1 MTDVP
6 VSPAGGAPSSAAPST
21 PAPNQ
26 VPINPNPVSIPNPI
40 GSQAPPAPEGD
51 LKGSD
56 HRPKSRSETVR
67 DSLQEAFK
75 RAEDKTGKPVPPKA
89 KPAEAKAGHN
99 NPPEETPK
107 LNLKKR
113 PDDQTPPEQPR
124 DKGRFAPRQPD
135 GVKDEQPFTTV
146 TAAGQPGQPGQ
157 PDQQPHPPLPKHAP
171 FAEPLPWM
179 AESAKRDWAVTPETV
194 RGDIHRRHSEFNRA
208 AQHYQGMAEAYRPIE
223 PYRQMAQ
230 QHGTTLEQALH
241 NYTSIEAKLRSDPIA
256 GLDQIVNNLGL
267 TDPQTGQSIGLRD
280 IAYYVLNRSPE
291 QLQQVQQ
298 GNMQSA
304 AQQQIG
310 ALYQEVN
317 GLKQAL
323 QQWQNA
329 QQFTYARSA
338 VDHFA
343 ETHPRLDELGVLI
356 ENEIKLGFD
365 IETAYRRAELLQPA
379 THAAQTRTT
388 SAQTRP
394 TDKSIYGAP
403 DVAPSN
409 GASRRPKEASPTPRA
424 AVQNA
429 LHRLNGAH

>member
-1 MTDVP
+1 MSDVP
-6 VSPAGGAPSSAAPST
+6 VTPAGGAPSSATPSAPR
-21 PAPNQ
+21 Q
-26 VPINPNPVSIPNPI
+26 EVPINPNPVSPPNPI

-51 LKGSD
+51 LEGSK
-56 HRPKSRSETVR
+56 HRPKSRAETVR
-67 DSLQEAFK
+67 DSVQEAFK
-75 RAEDKTGKPVPPKA
+75 RAEEKTGKPAQPKA
-89 KPAEAKAGHN
+89 RPAEAKAGHN

-113 PDDQTPPEQPR
+113 PDDQAPPEQPR
-124 DKGRFAPRQPD
+124 DKGRFAPRQD
-135 GVKDEQPFTTV
+135 VNGEQQSNAV
-146 TAAGQPGQPGQ
+146 NSGQPGQPGQ
-157 PDQQPHPPLPKHAP
+157 PDQPGQPHKRLPPHAP
-171 FAEPLPWM
+171 YSEPIPRM
-179 AESAKRDWAVTPETV
+179 AESAKRDWADTPETV
-194 RGDIHRRHSEFNRA
+194 RGDIHRLNSEVGKA
-208 AQHYQGMAEAYRPIE
+208 IQHYQGVAQAFKPIA
-223 PYRQMAQ
+223 RFHQMAQ
-230 QHGTTLEQALH
+230 EHGTTLEQALT
-241 NYTSIEAKLRSDPIA
+241 NYVGIETKLREDPIA
-256 GLDQIVNNLGL
+256 GLDMIINNLNL
-267 TDPQTGQSIGLRD
+267 KDPQTQQPIGLRD

-317 GLKQAL
+317 GLKRAL

-329 QQFTYARSA
+329 QQFTHVRSA

-343 ETHPRLDELGVLI
+343 ETHPRLDELGALI

-409 GASRRPKEASPTPRA
+409 GASRRPKDPSPNPRA

-429 LHRLNGAH
+429 LHRLNGTH

>member
-1 MTDVP
+1 MSDVP
-6 VSPAGGAPSSAAPST
+6 VSPAGGAPSATPSA
-21 PAPNQ
+21 PAPRQ
-26 VPINPNPVSIPNPI
+26 EVPINTNPVSPPNPI

-51 LKGSD
+51 LKGSE
-56 HRPKSRSETVR
+56 HRPKSRAETVR

-75 RAEDKTGKPVPPKA
+75 RAEEKTGKPVQPKA

-113 PDDQTPPEQPR
+113 PDDQAPPEQPR
-124 DKGRFAPRQPD
+124 DKGRFAPRSAEDTPQISGRPAENTPQI
-135 GVKDEQPFTTV
+135 GGE
-146 TAAGQPGQPGQ
+146 AA
-157 PDQQPHPPLPKHAP
+157 PHPPLPKHAP

-194 RGDIHRRHSEFNRA
+194 RGDIHRRHSEFNKA

-230 QHGTTLEQALH
+230 QHGTTLEAALK
-241 NYTSIEAKLRSDPIA
+241 NYVGIETKLREDPIA
-256 GLDQIVNNLGL
+256 GLDMIVNNLGL
-267 TDPQTGQSIGLRD
+267 TDPQTKQPIGLRD
-280 IAYYVLNRSPE
+280 IAYYVLNRTPE

-298 GNMQSA
+298 GNMQTA

-310 ALYQEVN
+310 ALYQEVH

-329 QQFTYARSA
+329 QQFTHVRSA

-343 ETHPRLDELGVLI
+343 ETHPRLDELGALI

-409 GASRRPKEASPTPRA
+409 GASRRPKDPSPNPRA

-429 LHRLNGAH
+429 LHRLNGTH

>member
-1 MTDVP
+1 MSDVP
-6 VSPAGGAPSSAAPST
+6 VSPAGGAPSSATPSAPR
-21 PAPNQ
+21 Q
-26 VPINPNPVSIPNPI
+26 EVPINPNPVSPPNPI

-51 LKGSD
+51 LKGSE
-56 HRPKSRSETVR
+56 HRPKSRAETVR

-75 RAEDKTGKPVPPKA
+75 RAEEKTGKPAQPKA

-113 PDDQTPPEQPR
+113 PDDQLPLEQPR
-124 DKGRFAPRQPD
+124 DKGRFAPRRENGEIPGNSGEIQNATNQPQN
-135 GVKDEQPFTTV
+135 VAREQN
-146 TAAGQPGQPGQ
+146 QPPA
-157 PDQQPHPPLPKHAP
+157 LPKHAP
-171 FAEPLPWM
+171 FAEPLPRM
-179 AESAKRDWAVTPETV
+179 AESAKRDWAATPETV
-194 RGDIHRRHSEFNRA
+194 RGDIHRMHSEFSKA

-230 QHGTTLEQALH
+230 QHGTTLEAALK
-241 NYTSIEAKLRSDPIA
+241 NYVGIETKLREDPIA
-256 GLDQIVNNLGL
+256 GLDMIVNNLGL
-267 TDPQTGQSIGLRD
+267 KDPQTGQRVGLRD
-280 IAYYVLNRSPE
+280 IAYYVLNRTPE

-298 GNMQSA
+298 GNMQTA

-323 QQWQNA
+323 QQWQSA
-329 QQFTYARSA
+329 QQFTHVRSA

-343 ETHPRLDELGVLI
+343 ETHPRLDELGALI

-409 GASRRPKEASPTPRA
+409 GASRRPKDPSPNPRA

-429 LHRLNGAH
+429 LHRLNGTH